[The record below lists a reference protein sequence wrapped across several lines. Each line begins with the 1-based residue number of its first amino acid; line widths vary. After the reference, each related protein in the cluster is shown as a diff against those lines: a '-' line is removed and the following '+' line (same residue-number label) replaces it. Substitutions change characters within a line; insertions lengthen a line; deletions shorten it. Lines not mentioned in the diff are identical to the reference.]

1 MTFPFFHQLDSMDC
15 GPTCLRMVAKHYGR
29 AFSVQTLRE
38 RSGIGK
44 DGVSLLGIAE
54 AAEGIGFR
62 TIAVTVSVAKLAQDA
77 PLPCIVHWRQNH
89 FVVIY
94 KIKRPSPLSFA
105 RREVGAVRRSGEVV
119 YMADPARG
127 LRTLTL
133 TLDEFEDG
141 WLSTTDVEENRAG
154 VALLLE
160 PTPVFYEQ
168 TDEQTSGLGL
178 GRLLGYLRPHR
189 HLVGQLGLGLMLGSG
204 LQLLLPFL
212 TQSIVDVGIN
222 TKNLSFIYLVLAA
235 QLALMLGRTA
245 VEFLRSWILLHL
257 STRVNIAILTDFLVK
272 LMKLPMSFFDT
283 KNFGDLLQ
291 RVNDHHR
298 IEQFLT
304 GQTLQT
310 LFSLV
315 NLVVFGLVLLTYNLT
330 IFGIFAVSTT
340 LYGLWVAIFLRQ
352 RRKLDM
358 KLFDISS
365 KNQSSLVQI
374 LGGMQ
379 EIKLHNSEQTR
390 RWEWER
396 LQARLLKLQIR
407 GLSLTQF
414 QQSGAIVL
422 NEGKNI
428 FITFVAAKAVLDGQM
443 TLGAM
448 LAVQYMIGQLNA
460 PVEQLIGFV
469 QAAQNA
475 QLSME
480 RLNEIHQIPDE
491 ETASSSA
498 HLPRQRSLSLQNVSF
513 QYPGAGM
520 EPVLRNV
527 DLHIPEGKVTAIVG
541 MSGSGKTTLL
551 KLLLRFYEPTRGSI
565 RVGGNR
571 LAHVS
576 HREWR
581 SLCGAVMQDGYIFS
595 DSIARNIAVA
605 DDVPDMERLW
615 QAIETAN
622 IMDLIESLPLGLNTK
637 IGAEGNGISQGQ
649 KQRILIARAV
659 YKNPAYLFFDE
670 ATNALD
676 AKNEQVIIENLDR
689 FFQNRTVVV
698 VAHRL
703 STVRHADQIVVL
715 DRGVIT
721 EIGTHEELTAQRGEY
736 WSLVK
741 NQLAMGA

>member
-1 MTFPFFHQLDSMDC
+1 MTFSLFRQLDSMDC

-62 TIAVTVSVAKLAQDA
+62 TIAVTVSVEKLAQDA

-94 KIKRPSPLSFA
+94 KIRCSPSPFS
-105 RREVGAVRRSGEVV
+105 RRGGRGGEVV

-133 TLDEFEDG
+133 DEFEDG
-141 WLSTTDVEENRAG
+141 WLSTTDIEGNRAG

-168 TDEQTSGLGL
+168 TDEQTAGLGL

-189 HLVGQLGLGLMLGSG
+189 HLVGQLGLGLLLGSG

-330 IFGIFAVSTT
+330 IFGLFAGATT

-374 LGGMQ
+374 LSGMQ
-379 EIKLHNSEQTR
+379 EIKLHNAEQTR

-480 RLNEIHQIPDE
+480 RLNEIHGIPDE

-498 HLPRQRSLSLQNVSF
+498 HLPRQRSLSLQNISLRNVTF

-551 KLLLRFYEPTRGSI
+551 KLLLRFYEPTKGSI

-576 HREWR
+576 HHDWR

-605 DDVPDMERLW
+605 DDQPDMERLW

-659 YKNPAYLFFDE
+659 YKNPQYLFFDE

-689 FFQNRTVVV
+689 FFVNRTVVV

-715 DRGVIT
+715 DRGIIT